1 MTVWMKST
9 RWAAAVAVVSI
20 AASSCGFHHA
30 KYENP
35 ITKDTQ
41 QPDKALYDK
50 AVKDLQKGHY
60 ELSRLTLNTLINTYD
75 SSEYLAKAK
84 LAIADSW
91 YLEGGASGLAQAEAE
106 YKDFE
111 LFYPTMPE
119 AAESQY
125 KICKLHFE
133 EMSKPDRDSNQA
145 MRAERE
151 CKQVVLQFPNSKFVP
166 DTEQLLR
173 NIDEVLAE
181 GEMRSGN
188 FYYQKGSRPSAAN
201 RFIGLVDQ
209 YPLYSR
215 ADEALWKGADAYL
228 GMGPRMRPKAGQA
241 LQRIVREYPLGPYAE
256 LAKKKLR
263 ELELAVP
270 EADPAAVARMKYEQE
285 NRTKQSA
292 FRSATDF
299 LRPGPNVN
307 MAAKTGSPA
316 MNAPKQ
322 NIPANVPVPAESG
335 TAGFQGDV
343 TVAPVTNASTS
354 AKPEGGATAS
364 VDGAKPQDP
373 AAASQTATSQATAS
387 QTTAKAGADAASTA
401 NSKDKKKKDKKDK
414 KNQKQTEK
422 QDQAQDQNQTPAS
435 NPSPSPDQTPKP

>member
-9 RWAAAVAVVSI
+9 RWAAVMGATAVAVTM

-30 KYENP
+30 KYQNP

-50 AVKDLQKGHY
+50 AVKDLQKGRY

-91 YLEGGASGLAQAEAE
+91 YREGGVSGYAQAEAE

-125 KICKLHFE
+125 KICKLHAE
-133 EMSKPDRDSNQA
+133 QMGKPDRDANQTL
-145 MRAERE
+145 RAEQE
-151 CKQVVLQFPNSKFVP
+151 CKQVILQYPNSKFVP

-181 GEMRSGN
+181 EEMRVGS
-188 FYYQKGSRPSAAN
+188 FYYQKGVRAPAAN

-228 GMGPRMRPKAGQA
+228 GMGQRMRPNAGQA
-241 LQRIVREYPLGPYAE
+241 LQRIVRDYPLGEYAE

-263 ELELAVP
+263 ELELEVP
-270 EADPAAVARMKYEQE
+270 EADPAAVARMKYERE
-285 NRTKQSA
+285 NRTKPGLY
-292 FRSATDF
+292 RSATGF
-299 LRPGPNVN
+299 LRPGPDVS
-307 MAAKTGSPA
+307 MAAKTGAPA
-316 MNAPKQ
+316 MKAPKQ
-322 NIPANVPVPAESG
+322 NIPATVPQPAEAG
-335 TAGFQGDV
+335 AAGFKGDV
-343 TVAPVTNASTS
+343 TVAPVTNSSATS
-354 AKPEGGATAS
+354 APAATAS
-364 VDGAKPQDP
+364 VDGAKPPGD
-373 AAASQTATSQATAS
+373 AAAADAKPASADSASTAKSATSNSAS
-387 QTTAKAGADAASTA
+387 A

-414 KNQKQTEK
+414 KK
-422 QDQAQDQNQTPAS
+422 QDQA
-435 NPSPSPDQTPKP
+435 PDQTAAPGSTPAPAADPAPKP

>member
-9 RWAAAVAVVSI
+9 RWTVMTAALSMAAVSMAT
-20 AASSCGFHHA
+20 SSCGFHHA

-50 AVKDLQKGHY
+50 AVKDLQRGHY

-91 YLEGGASGLAQAEAE
+91 YREGGASGLAQAEAE

-133 EMSKPDRDSNQA
+133 QMSKPDRDSNQA
-145 MRAERE
+145 LRAERE
-151 CKQVVLQFPNSKFVP
+151 CKQVVLQFPNSKFIP

-173 NIDEVLAE
+173 EIDEVMAE
-181 GEMRSGN
+181 GEMRSAN
-188 FYYQKGSRPSAAN
+188 FYYQKGSRAAAAN
-201 RFIGLVDQ
+201 RFMGLVDQ

-228 GMGPRMRPKAGQA
+228 GMGPRLRARAGQA
-241 LQRIVREYPLGPYAE
+241 LQKIVREYPLGLYAE

-263 ELELAVP
+263 ELELEVP
-270 EADPAAVARMKYEQE
+270 AADPAAVARMKYEQE

-292 FRSATDF
+292 FRSATAF
-299 LRPGPNVN
+299 LRPGPDVTT
-307 MAAKTGSPA
+307 AAKTGSPA

-322 NIPANVPVPAESG
+322 TVPANVPEPAVSG
-335 TAGFQGDV
+335 AAGFQGDV
-343 TVAPVTNASTS
+343 TVSPVANGAGATPGA
-354 AKPEGGATAS
+354 GATAS
-364 VDGAKPQDP
+364 VDGAKPQGDAAP
-373 AAASQTATSQATAS
+373 AAATQATAD
-387 QTTAKAGADAASTA
+387 KASADAASTA
-401 NSKDKKKKDKKDK
+401 TAKDKKKKDKKDK
-414 KNQKQTEK
+414 KNQKQT
-422 QDQAQDQNQTPAS
+422 QAPDPNASANQSPA
-435 NPSPSPDQTPKP
+435 PSPDQTPKP

>member
-1 MTVWMKST
+1 MIVWMKST
-9 RWAAAVAVVSI
+9 GWAATAAIVSM

-50 AVKDLQKGHY
+50 AVKDLQKGRY

-91 YLEGGASGLAQAEAE
+91 YREGGVSGFAQAEAE

-133 EMSKPDRDSNQA
+133 EMGKPDRDSNQSL
-145 MRAERE
+145 RAEQE
-151 CKQVVLQFPNSKFVP
+151 CKQVLLQYPNSKFVR

-173 NIDEVLAE
+173 DIDESLAE
-181 GEMRSGN
+181 EEMRAGS
-188 FYYQKGSRPSAAN
+188 FYYKKGVRAAAAN
-201 RFIGLVDQ
+201 RFVGLVDQ

-228 GMGPRMRPKAGQA
+228 GMGQRQRPRAAQA
-241 LQRIVREYPLGPYAE
+241 LQKIVREYPLGPYAE

-263 ELELAVP
+263 ELELEVP

-285 NRTKQSA
+285 NRTRQGA
-292 FRSATDF
+292 FRTATGF
-299 LRPGPNVN
+299 LRPGPDVS

-316 MNAPKQ
+316 MKAPKQ
-322 NIPANVPVPAESG
+322 NVPVNVPGAAETG
-335 TAGFQGDV
+335 AAGFNGDV

-354 AKPEGGATAS
+354 ATPAAS
-364 VDGAKPQDP
+364 VDGAKPP
-373 AAASQTATSQATAS
+373 
-387 QTTAKAGADAASTA
+387 GDAAPEAAKPASTDSASAAKSASA
-401 NSKDKKKKDKKDK
+401 NSNDKKKKDKKDNK
-414 KNQKQTEK
+414 KDKKK
-422 QDQAQDQNQTPAS
+422 QDQAQDQSPAPVSTP
-435 NPSPSPDQTPKP
+435 NPDTAPKP

>member
-9 RWAAAVAVVSI
+9 RWAAVMAAAVAT
-20 AASSCGFHHA
+20 ASCGFHHA

-35 ITKDTQ
+35 IAKDTQ
-41 QPDKALYDK
+41 QPDKVLYDK
-50 AVKDLQKGHY
+50 AIKDLQHGHY

-75 SSEYLAKAK
+75 SSEFLAKAK

-91 YLEGGASGLAQAEAE
+91 YREGGASGLAQAEAE

-133 EMSKPDRDSNQA
+133 QMSKPDRDSNQA
-145 MRAERE
+145 LRAERE

-173 NIDEVLAE
+173 EIDEVMAE
-181 GEMRSGN
+181 GEMRSAN
-188 FYYQKGSRPSAAN
+188 FYFQKGSRAAAAN
-201 RFIGLVDQ
+201 RFMGLVGQ

-228 GMGPRMRPKAGQA
+228 GMGPRLRPKAGEA
-241 LQRIVREYPLGPYAE
+241 LQKIVREYPLGPYAE

-263 ELELAVP
+263 ELELEVP

-285 NRTKQSA
+285 NRTKPST
-292 FRSATDF
+292 FRTATAF
-299 LRPGPNVN
+299 LRPGPDVST
-307 MAAKTGSPA
+307 AAKTGSPA

-322 NIPANVPVPAESG
+322 TIPANVPTTESAA
-335 TAGFQGDV
+335 AGFQGDV
-343 TVAPVTNASTS
+343 TVSPVANAATPAANAS
-354 AKPEGGATAS
+354 APAAS
-364 VDGAKPQDP
+364 VDGAKPQGDAAT
-373 AAASQTATSQATAS
+373 AAATPATAN
-387 QTTAKAGADAASTA
+387 KADAASTA
-401 NSKDKKKKDKKDK
+401 NSKDKKKKDKNK
-414 KNQKQTEK
+414 KNQKQT
-422 QDQAQDQNQTPAS
+422 QAQDPNSSASQSPAA